1 MLLLM
6 HRMVILCAARSAFL
20 ALVVALAG
28 CGGDSQTMMFRDI
41 TAASGLDFVHT
52 VDPTGKFP
60 LPEVLGAGCA
70 VFDANDDGRLDLYF
84 TDAGRFGGAGAAN
97 ALFLRGED
105 GRYQDA
111 TASSGL
117 GDEGFGMGVAVG
129 DLDNDGDLDVYVGNY
144 GSDALYR
151 NDGGGKFTDITKS
164 AGIGNDKWTSS
175 IAFLDYD
182 ADGLL
187 DIFVVNYVVFDE
199 NRRCENPKSGRDYCG
214 PQMFKGEPDV
224 LYRNKGG
231 GVFEDVSDQ
240 LGISSVASNGLGLVV
255 EDFNDDG
262 WVDVF
267 VANDAEANHLW
278 MNTGQ
283 GGFREE
289 ALSLGVAVNAF
300 GVTEASMGVA
310 AGDIDGDGDCDLFM
324 THLMNERNTLY
335 VRTDYGFEDG
345 SRESGLAAPSFPFT
359 GFGTV
364 MFDVDHDGDL
374 DLAIAN
380 GRVMRGDLD
389 TRAGPDPLWGAYAE
403 PNQFFLGDGAGKFE
417 DVSKVDP
424 AFCGTVEITRAL
436 VLADLDDDGDLEIV
450 VGNCRGPARIYEN
463 TASKAGKWLRV
474 RAVDSQL
481 RRDVYGA
488 VIRVFA
494 QGRVLRR
501 TVGPGRSYISSS
513 MIDCHFGLGPAAA
526 VDRIEVRWPGGV
538 TETFPGCDA
547 NQSVTLTRG
556 QGK

>member
-1 MLLLM
+1 MFLVM
-6 HRMVILCAARSAFL
+6 HRLEILCAVRGVTLSLVAAF
-20 ALVVALAG
+20 AG
-28 CGGDSQTMMFRDI
+28 CGGGSEAAMFRDV
-41 TAASGLDFVHT
+41 TAATGLDFAHT

-70 VFDANDDGRLDLYF
+70 VFDANGDGRLDLYF

-97 ALFLRGED
+97 ALFLRSED

-111 TASSGL
+111 TADSGL

-144 GSDALYR
+144 GGDALYR
-151 NDGGGKFTDITKS
+151 NEGGGKFTDITKS
-164 AGIGNDKWTSS
+164 AGIDNDKWTSS

-182 ADGLL
+182 SDGLL

-199 NRRCENPKSGRDYCG
+199 KRRCENPKSGRDYCG

-231 GVFEDVSDQ
+231 GVFEDVSEAV
-240 LGISSVASNGLGLVV
+240 GISAVASNGLGLVV

-262 WVDVF
+262 WADVF

-278 MNTGQ
+278 MNTKQ
-283 GGFREE
+283 GGFQEE

-364 MFDVDHDGDL
+364 MFDADHDGDL

-389 TRAGPDPLWGAYAE
+389 ARAGPDPLWGAYAE
-403 PNQFFLGDGAGKFE
+403 PNQFFLGDGKGKFT
-417 DVSKVDP
+417 DVSKLDS
-424 AFCGTVEITRAL
+424 AFCGAVEITRAL
-436 VLADLDDDGDLEIV
+436 VLADLDDDGDLEMV

-463 TASKAGKWLRV
+463 VTKKAGGWLRV
-474 RAVDSQL
+474 RAVDAKL
-481 RRDVYGA
+481 RRDMYGA
-488 VIRVFA
+488 VIRVHA

-513 MIDCHFGLGPAAA
+513 MIDCHFGLGGATS
-526 VDRIEVRWPGGV
+526 VDRIEVRWPGGA
-538 TETFPGCDA
+538 TETFPGCAA